1 MVTLDDF
8 WTTLKGGNLKIIRDN
23 VDVVNKNSVVLRSG
37 EQIKAEYVVSCT
49 GWGDHFSIFSPEMKA
64 ELGIPSYGKTVPG
77 GRHTVDF
84 PWEKYDLAADK
95 LVNQKLPLLA
105 SGPDHSNWHPARVQ
119 PQRRWR
125 LYNRT
130 VPLNHAIAG
139 DRSLVILGQI
149 HTTQT
154 PTISEI
160 QSFWSVLYLLGEV
173 TVPDEESMIKEVA
186 EWNAWTRKR
195 YASCGQRYPYA
206 LFDWIPVRR
215 SQPKSRFE

>member
-1 MVTLDDF
+1 MRENID
-8 WTTLKGGNLKIIRDN
+8 I
-23 VDVVNKNSVVLRSG
+23 VNKESVVLSSG
-37 EQIKAEYVVSCT
+37 QQIKCEAVVSCT
-49 GWGDHFSIFSPEMKA
+49 GWGDHFSIFTPETKA
-64 ELGIPSYGKTVPG
+64 ELGIPSYGQSNFKS
-77 GRHTVDF
+77 HENVDVA
-84 PWEKYDLAADK
+84 WEKYDLEADK
-95 LVNQKLPLLA
+95 LVNKKLPFLA
-105 SGPDHSNWHPARVQ
+105 EGPDHSKWHPGRVQ

-130 VPLNHAIAG
+130 VPVSNALAG

-160 QSFWSVLYLLGEV
+160 QSFWAILYLLGEV
-173 TVPDEESMIKEVA
+173 PLPGQDTIVKEIA

-206 LFDWIPVRR
+206 LFDWIPVRHP
-215 SQPKSRFE
+215 S

>member
-23 VDVVNKNSVVLRSG
+23 VDVVNKNSVILRSG

-215 SQPKSRFE
+215 FQPKSRFE

>member
-1 MVTLDDF
+1 MRF
-8 WTTLKGGNLKIIRDN
+8 
-23 VDVVNKNSVVLRSG
+23 
-37 EQIKAEYVVSCT
+37 E
-49 GWGDHFSIFSPEMKA
+49 F
-64 ELGIPSYGKTVPG
+64 GIPFYGKTVAGDRKTP
-77 GRHTVDF
+77 DI

-95 LVNQKLPLLA
+95 VVNQKLPLLA
-105 SGPDHSNWHPARVQ
+105 SGPDHGNWHPQRSQ

-130 VPLNHAIAG
+130 VPVNNALAG

-160 QSFWSVLYLLGEV
+160 QSFWSILYLLDEV
-173 TVPDEESMIKEVA
+173 PLPDDETIIKEIS

-195 YASCGQRYPYA
+195 YASCGLRYPYA
-206 LFDWIPVRR
+206 LFDWIPVRKL
-215 SQPKSRFE
+215 PKPEEKRKGINEND